1 MIVWAF
7 HPLWRVICHVSFLLF
22 LRFAARN
29 DETFLMIIDH
39 VVVIVGYI
47 TKLSWR
53 KMQNIYRMTTCF
65 RFQTD
70 VRQTEK
76 VGIHRLPP

>member
-1 MIVWAF
+1 MGISSIVACYLSCQLPAF
-7 HPLWRVICHVSFLLF
+7 S
-22 LRFAARN
+22 RFAARN
-29 DETFLMIIDH
+29 DGTFLMIIDH

-70 VRQTEK
+70 VRQAEK

>member
-1 MIVWAF
+1 
-7 HPLWRVICHVSFLLF
+7 
-22 LRFAARN
+22 
-29 DETFLMIIDH
+29 MIIDH
-39 VVVIVGYI
+39 VVVIVSYI
-47 TKLSWR
+47 TKFSWR

-76 VGIHRLPP
+76 VGFHRLPP